1 MQNRLSDSVKILA
14 LSNLM
19 IDGWRI
25 HFLQHGFLINRD
37 TTGAI
42 NMEQLS
48 VREYFISKYNTENE
62 WSEKKTCI
70 LCPCHHARQRERE

>member
-1 MQNRLSDSVKILA
+1 
-14 LSNLM
+14 M

-25 HFLQHGFLINRD
+25 HFLQHGLLINRD

-48 VREYFISKYNTENE
+48 VREYFITKYNTEN
-62 WSEKKTCI
+62 
-70 LCPCHHARQRERE
+70 